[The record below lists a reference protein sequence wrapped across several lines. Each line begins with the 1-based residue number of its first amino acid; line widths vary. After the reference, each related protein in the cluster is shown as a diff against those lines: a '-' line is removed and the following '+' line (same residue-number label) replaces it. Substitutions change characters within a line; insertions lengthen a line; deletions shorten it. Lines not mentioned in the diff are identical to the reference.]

1 MTTLSFAEFSETILA
16 LRDTNTATVRDIN
29 TMTKR
34 VIMEIQGTVGQL
46 SKIKEKQRLGAFSPS
61 YGA

>member
-1 MTTLSFAEFSETILA
+1 MA
-16 LRDTNTATVRDIN
+16 LRDTNTATVRDLN

-46 SKIKEKQRLGAFSPS
+46 SKIKEKQTSSKERTAILKLSRALASG
-61 YGA
+61 